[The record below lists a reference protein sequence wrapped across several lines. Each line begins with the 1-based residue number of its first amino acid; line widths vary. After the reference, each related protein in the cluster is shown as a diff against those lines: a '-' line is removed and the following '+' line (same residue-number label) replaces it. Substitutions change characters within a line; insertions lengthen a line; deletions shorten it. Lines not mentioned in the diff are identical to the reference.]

1 MRRTILTETGRT
13 ILVDHCPLCG
23 REAELITFP
32 SGYIIKAHGSTDVYV
47 TSCAATGF
55 SFEDARAM
63 ARIREEGG
71 ERFRLAAHP

>member
-1 MRRTILTETGRT
+1 MRRKILTETGRT
-13 ILVDHCPLCG
+13 RLVDDCPLCG
-23 REAELITFP
+23 REVNLIGFP
-32 SGYIIKAHGSTDVYV
+32 SGDIIKAHGSTDVYV

-71 ERFRLAAHP
+71 ERFRTAAHP